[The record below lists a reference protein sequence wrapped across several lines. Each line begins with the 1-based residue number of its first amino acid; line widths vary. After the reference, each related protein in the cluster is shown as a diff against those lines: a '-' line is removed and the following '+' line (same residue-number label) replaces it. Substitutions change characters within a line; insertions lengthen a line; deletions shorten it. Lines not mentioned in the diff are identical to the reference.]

1 MQTVIDRW
9 HFSGWKHDF
18 LPCFFFVLLLVLYL
32 LPIILLNLILRLFR
46 SSTEMREKAAGKDF
60 ICVCRPRHHQGPLFL
75 IVGTKMPPKNQSPEA
90 SLTAPRPYLTW
101 QKINQRMLMTILHAN
116 WWVGPMCT
124 IFYFHA
130 PIWEFARECGNCS
143 CKAENAGVM
152 PFLELGSCLALS
164 SSECCWI
171 FCDVIYIRILF
182 IKRRSHVWNFG
193 KSCKWFCWLCCWLHV
208 STAARGVTHWC
219 ASLGCLGTVS
229 LKPEVGF
236 L

>member
-1 MQTVIDRW
+1 MAFFWV
-9 HFSGWKHDF
+9 KHDF

-90 SLTAPRPYLTW
+90 SLTAPSPYLTW

-208 STAARGVTHWC
+208 STAARGGTHWC
-219 ASLGCLGTVS
+219 ASLVCLGTVS